1 MTQRE
6 FLDNTVAHYTS
17 KNRCVNEDGLCVYAS
32 TSTSEGCAIGR
43 WMNPEIAKEIDKGAA
58 TVDINI
64 REVIKEYPGCLPEF
78 MNRYSVDFL
87 MAVQRLHDD
96 CEYWDERGLSQS
108 GQREYNTII
117 RDFNLY

>member
-58 TVDINI
+58 TVDISI
-64 REVIKEYPGCLPEF
+64 KAVIEKYPGCLPEF
-78 MNRYSVDFL
+78 MNRYPVDFL
-87 MAVQRLHDD
+87 MRVQRLHDASD
-96 CEYWDERGLSQS
+96 YWNEQGLS
-108 GQREYNTII
+108 GKGHREYNTII
-117 RDFNLY
+117 RDFDLY